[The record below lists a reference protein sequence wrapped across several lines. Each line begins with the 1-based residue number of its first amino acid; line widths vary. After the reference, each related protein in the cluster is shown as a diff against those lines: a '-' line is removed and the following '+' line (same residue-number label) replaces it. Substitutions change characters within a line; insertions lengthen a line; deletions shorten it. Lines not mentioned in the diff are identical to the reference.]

1 MADDRAPFDRKSVR
15 AHRDRAAEN
24 IGEHDFLLGEV
35 AARLSE
41 RLDDIKRDFACVL
54 DLGCHGGAL
63 GEMLA
68 GRDGIE
74 TLVQCDLSP
83 AMVRRA
89 AVKNR
94 GFALSLAADEEFLPF
109 ADGSFDSVLS
119 NLSLHWVND
128 LPGALAQIRR
138 ALKPDGLFLASM
150 LGGET
155 LGELRRALAE
165 AEIAEEDGL
174 SPRISPMAEVRDLGG
189 LLLRAGFALP
199 VADTDTLTVMY
210 EEPMKLM
217 ADLHAMGETNAATE
231 SRKGFTRRGT
241 LMAAAARYAELFADD
256 SGRVPA
262 TFEII
267 TLTGWAPDPSQQQPL
282 APGSAEARLADALDT
297 VEISAGE
304 KAKPR

>member
-83 AMVRRA
+83 AMVHRA

-128 LPGALAQIRR
+128 LPGALIQIRKV
-138 ALKPDGLFLASM
+138 LKPDGLFIGAM

-155 LGELRRALAE
+155 LAELRQALME
-165 AEIAEEDGL
+165 AELANEGGV
-174 SPRISPMAEVRDLGG
+174 SPRVSPFADVRDAGD

-199 VADTDTLTVMY
+199 VADNDRITVTY
-210 EEPMKLM
+210 PDALALM
-217 ADLHAMGETNAATE
+217 RELRAMGEANAVR
-231 SRKGFTRRGT
+231 SRRHGFTRRAT
-241 LMAAAARYAELFADD
+241 LMQAAALYEARHADRE
-256 SGRVPA
+256 GRIPA
-262 TFEII
+262 SFEIVY
-267 TLTGWAPDPSQQQPL
+267 LSAWAPDDTQPKAL
-282 APGSAEARLADALDT
+282 RPGSASRRLADALAT
-297 VEISAGE
+297 EEHPAGD
-304 KAKPR
+304 KAKP

>member
-24 IGEHDFLLGEV
+24 IGDHDFLLGEV

-63 GEMLA
+63 GERLA

-74 TLVQCDLSP
+74 TIVQCDLSP
-83 AMVRRA
+83 AMARQA
-89 AVKNR
+89 ADKNR

-128 LPGALAQIRR
+128 LPGALIQIRR
-138 ALKPDGLFLASM
+138 VLKPDGLFIGAM

-155 LGELRRALAE
+155 LAELRQALME
-165 AEIAEEDGL
+165 AELANEGGV
-174 SPRISPMAEVRDLGG
+174 SPRVSPFADVRDAGD

-199 VADTDTLTVMY
+199 VADSDPITVTY
-210 EEPMKLM
+210 PDALSLM
-217 ADLHAMGETNAATE
+217 RELRAMGEANAVRSRRHGFSRRATL
-231 SRKGFTRRGT
+231 TQ
-241 LMAAAARYAELFADD
+241 AAALYQTRHADRQ
-256 SGRVPA
+256 GRIPA
-262 TFEII
+262 TFEIVY
-267 TLTGWAPDPSQQQPL
+267 LGAWAPDDSQQKPL
-282 APGSAEARLADALDT
+282 RPGSASRRLADALATEERPTGD
-297 VEISAGE
+297 
-304 KAKPR
+304 KAKP

>member
-1 MADDRAPFDRKSVR
+1 MADDREPFDRKTVR
-15 AHRDRAAEN
+15 AHRDRAAEK

-41 RLDDIKRDFACVL
+41 RLDDIKRDFARVL

-74 TLVQCDLSP
+74 TIVQCDLSP

-109 ADGSFDSVLS
+109 ADGGFDSVLS

-128 LPGALAQIRR
+128 LPGALIQIRKV
-138 ALKPDGLFLASM
+138 LKPDGLFIGAM

-155 LGELRRALAE
+155 LAELRQALME
-165 AEIAEEDGL
+165 AELANEGGV
-174 SPRISPMAEVRDLGG
+174 SPRVSPFADVRDAGD

-199 VADTDTLTVMY
+199 VADSDRITVTY
-210 EEPMKLM
+210 PDALSLM
-217 ADLHAMGETNAATE
+217 RELRAMGEANAVR
-231 SRKGFTRRGT
+231 SRRGGFSRRAT
-241 LMAAAARYAELFADD
+241 LIEAASLYEARHADKE
-256 SGRVPA
+256 GRIPA
-262 TFEII
+262 SFEIVY
-267 TLTGWAPDPSQQQPL
+267 LSAWAPDDTQPKAL
-282 APGSAEARLADALDT
+282 RPGSASRRLADALAT
-297 VEISAGE
+297 EEHPAGD
-304 KAKPR
+304 KAKP

>member
-83 AMVRRA
+83 AMVRQA

-94 GFALSLAADEEFLPF
+94 GTALSLAADEEFLPF

-128 LPGALAQIRR
+128 LPGALIQIRKV
-138 ALKPDGLFLASM
+138 LKPDGLFIGAM

-155 LGELRRALAE
+155 LSELRQALME
-165 AEIAEEDGL
+165 AELANEGGA
-174 SPRISPMAEVRDLGG
+174 SPRVSPFADVRDAGD

-199 VADTDTLTVMY
+199 VADSDRITVTY
-210 EEPMKLM
+210 PDALSLM
-217 ADLHAMGETNAATE
+217 RELRAMGEANAVRSRRHGFSRRAT
-231 SRKGFTRRGT
+231 
-241 LMAAAARYAELFADD
+241 LIQAASLYQAKHADRQ
-256 SGRVPA
+256 GRIPA
-262 TFEII
+262 SFEIVY
-267 TLTGWAPDPSQQQPL
+267 LSAWAPDDTQPKAL
-282 APGSAEARLADALDT
+282 RPGSASRRLADALAT
-297 VEISAGE
+297 EEHPAGD
-304 KAKPR
+304 KAKP

>member
-74 TLVQCDLSP
+74 TIVQCDLSP

-128 LPGALAQIRR
+128 LPGALIQIRKV
-138 ALKPDGLFLASM
+138 LKPDGLFIGAM

-155 LGELRRALAE
+155 LGELRQALME
-165 AEIAEEDGL
+165 AELANEGGV
-174 SPRISPMAEVRDLGG
+174 SPRVSPFADVRDAGD

-199 VADTDTLTVMY
+199 VADSDRITVTY
-210 EEPMKLM
+210 PDALSLM
-217 ADLHAMGETNAATE
+217 RELRAMGEANAVRSRRHGFSRRAT
-231 SRKGFTRRGT
+231 
-241 LMAAAARYAELFADD
+241 LLQAAALYEARHADKG
-256 SGRVPA
+256 GRIPA
-262 TFEII
+262 SFEIVY
-267 TLTGWAPDPSQQQPL
+267 LSAWAPDDTQPKAL
-282 APGSAEARLADALDT
+282 RPGSASRRLADALAT
-297 VEISAGE
+297 EEHPAGD
-304 KAKPR
+304 KAKP

>member
-74 TLVQCDLSP
+74 TIVQCDLSP

-128 LPGALAQIRR
+128 LPGALIQIRKV
-138 ALKPDGLFLASM
+138 LKPDGLFIGAM

-155 LGELRRALAE
+155 LNELRQALME
-165 AEIAEEDGL
+165 AELANEGGV
-174 SPRISPMAEVRDLGG
+174 SPRISPFADVRDAGD

-199 VADTDTLTVMY
+199 VADSDRITVTY
-210 EEPMKLM
+210 PDALALM
-217 ADLHAMGETNAATE
+217 RELRAMGEANAAR
-231 SRKGFTRRGT
+231 SRRHGFTRRAT
-241 LMAAAARYAELFADD
+241 LMQAAALYQARHADRE
-256 SGRVPA
+256 GRIPA
-262 TFEII
+262 SFEIVY
-267 TLTGWAPDPSQQQPL
+267 LSAWAPDDTQPKAL
-282 APGSAEARLADALDT
+282 RPGSASRRLADALAT
-297 VEISAGE
+297 EEHPAGD
-304 KAKPR
+304 KAKP

>member
-1 MADDRAPFDRKSVR
+1 MADARAPFDRKSVR

-24 IGEHDFLLGEV
+24 IGDHDFLLGEV
-35 AARLSE
+35 AVRLSE

-74 TLVQCDLSP
+74 ALVQCDLSP

-128 LPGALAQIRR
+128 LPGALIQIRKV
-138 ALKPDGLFLASM
+138 LKPDGLFIGAM

-155 LGELRRALAE
+155 LNELRQALME
-165 AEIAEEDGL
+165 AELANEGGV
-174 SPRISPMAEVRDLGG
+174 SPRISPFADVRDAGD

-199 VADTDTLTVMY
+199 VADSDTITVTY
-210 EEPMKLM
+210 PDALSLM
-217 ADLHAMGETNAATE
+217 RELRAMGEANAVR
-231 SRKGFTRRGT
+231 SRRHGFSRSTT
-241 LMAAAARYAELFADD
+241 LSQAAALYETRHADRE
-256 SGRVPA
+256 GRIPA
-262 TFEII
+262 SFEIVY
-267 TLTGWAPDPSQQQPL
+267 LSAWAPDDTQPKAL
-282 APGSAEARLADALDT
+282 RPGSASRRLADALAT
-297 VEISAGE
+297 EEHPAGD
-304 KAKPR
+304 KAKP

>member
-1 MADDRAPFDRKSVR
+1 
-15 AHRDRAAEN
+15 
-24 IGEHDFLLGEV
+24 
-35 AARLSE
+35 LSE

-128 LPGALAQIRR
+128 LPGALIQIRKV
-138 ALKPDGLFLASM
+138 LKPDGLFIGAM

-155 LGELRRALAE
+155 LAELRQALME
-165 AEIAEEDGL
+165 AELANEGGV
-174 SPRISPMAEVRDLGG
+174 SPRVSPFADVRDAGD

-199 VADTDTLTVMY
+199 VADNDRITVTY
-210 EEPMKLM
+210 PDALALM
-217 ADLHAMGETNAATE
+217 RELRAMGEANAVR
-231 SRKGFTRRGT
+231 SRRHGFTRRAT
-241 LMAAAARYAELFADD
+241 LMQAAALYQARHADRE
-256 SGRVPA
+256 GRIPA
-262 TFEII
+262 SFEIVY
-267 TLTGWAPDPSQQQPL
+267 LSAWAPDDTQPKAL
-282 APGSAEARLADALDT
+282 RPGSASRRLADALAT
-297 VEISAGE
+297 EEHPAGD
-304 KAKPR
+304 KAKP